1 MSARHNKKRVGDMKP
16 FIVGIG
22 GTLRAGSSSEQALA
36 RALEH
41 AEAEGAETRLIAG
54 RDLVLP
60 PYDPEVGC
68 GCEPSRDLRDALR
81 RADGIIVSSPCY
93 HGAISGLI
101 KNALDYTEDMR
112 GDPRPYFDG
121 RAVGSICCGAGM
133 QGPSMVL
140 TELRAITHALRGWPA
155 PLGVA
160 INVLQ
165 AKWEGGRCSD
175 AGAETQIAIMAGQV
189 VAFARMMAEHRA
201 QAAPRARAG

>member
-1 MSARHNKKRVGDMKP
+1 MSDKP

-22 GTLRAGSSSEQALA
+22 GTLRPGSSSEQALA
-36 RALEH
+36 LALRH

-54 RDLVLP
+54 RDLVMP

-68 GCEPSRDLRDALR
+68 GCDASRTLRDALR
-81 RADGIIVSSPCY
+81 RADGIIVASPCY

-112 GDPRPYFDG
+112 GDPQPYFDG

-140 TELRAITHALRGWPA
+140 AELRTITHALRGWPA

-160 INVLQ
+160 VNVLQ
-165 AKWEGGRCSD
+165 AKWQDGRCSD
-175 AGAETQIAIMAGQV
+175 PGAENQIKIMAGQV
-189 VAFARMMAEHRA
+189 VAFARMMAQQRA
-201 QAAPRARAG
+201 AAPRALAG